1 MTIDGC
7 CLALT
12 ADNAIHA
19 ISIYLIKSKY
29 RGHTFPSIY
38 ICIKRITEF
47 GRTILFHN
55 KGQQVLQN
63 MLFCIAC
70 FDLQGH
76 VEHEQRACPCG
87 VWDTR
92 FIAFLTLN
100 FKKSLKELPHSLF

>member
-1 MTIDGC
+1 VTIDGC

-12 ADNAIHA
+12 ADNAILA

-63 MLFCIAC
+63 MLFCILTC
-70 FDLQGH
+70 FDFQGH
-76 VEHEQRACPCG
+76 VEHEQRACQCG
-87 VWDTR
+87 VCEHK
-92 FIAFLTLN
+92 FYSLFLIK
-100 FKKSLKELPHSLF
+100 FKKKLRPFK